1 MLQRLPAFFL
11 PILLLPIFLMVPPAS
26 LKAKT
31 VKVFILSGQSN
42 MEGKGN
48 PVHLDTYRND
58 PLIKPSYASLKD
70 GDDWK
75 ERDDVWITYPSKN
88 VVPNMVR

>member
-1 MLQRLPAFFL
+1 MTNRVIHLFMLSLLIALPAL
-11 PILLLPIFLMVPPAS
+11 AE
-26 LKAKT
+26 AKT

-48 PVHLDTYRND
+48 PIHLDTYKND

-70 GDDWK
+70 GDSWTQ
-75 ERDDVWITYPSKN
+75 RDDVWIT
-88 VVPNMVR
+88 